1 MLYVKRKNII
11 NSFYYISKNSI
22 VDYSKQQ
29 YMDKLQENFL
39 KLLENIP
46 LNFKRYL
53 VDNIDWK
60 QRMIVILGARGTGKT
75 TMLLQRI
82 KENYPVTTPLEVLY
96 VSLDNIWFGSHSLVE
111 LADEF
116 SKYRGKHLFL
126 DEVHKYPG
134 WSRELK
140 NIYDTYPQ
148 LKIVFT
154 GSSLLELYQG
164 ESDLSRRVALYE
176 LAGMSFREYLN
187 MTGNNIATC
196 SLADIINNHLEVATQ
211 LNKEIEFPLSRFQ
224 EYVRKGYYPFFIDA
238 GEMYWHQLAQI
249 INVVLENDIPAVHD
263 MEYASLLKIKK
274 LLNILSTSTPFKP
287 NITKLSEL
295 VGVSRNYMV
304 ELIHILGRA
313 HLLNNLTARGKS
325 LGRLAKPEKIYLHNT
340 NLYFALGENPDTGSM
355 RETFF
360 LNQLSVGHKVNDA
373 EKGDFIVD
381 EQYTFEVG
389 GKSKDSRQIKDLAQ
403 AFIAADGIE
412 YGIGNKIPLWLFGFL
427 Y

>member
-1 MLYVKRKNII
+1 
-11 NSFYYISKNSI
+11 
-22 VDYSKQQ
+22 
-29 YMDKLQENFL
+29 MDKLQESFL
-39 KLLENIP
+39 KLLENVPI
-46 LNFKRYL
+46 NFKRYL
-53 VDNIDWK
+53 GDTIDWQ
-60 QRMIVILGARGTGKT
+60 QRMIAILGARGTGKT

-96 VSLDNIWFGSHSLVE
+96 VSLDNIWFSSRSIVE

-116 SKYRGKHLFL
+116 SKYGGKYLFL

-140 NIYDTYPQ
+140 NIYDAYPK

-164 ESDLSRRVALYE
+164 ESDLSRRVTLYE

-187 MTGNNIATC
+187 MTGNN
-196 SLADIINNHLEVATQ
+196 LAACTLGDIINNHLEIATL
-211 LNKEIEFPLSRFQ
+211 LNKEIEFPLSHFQ
-224 EYVRKGYYPFFIDA
+224 EYIRKGYYPFFIDA

-263 MEYASLLKIKK
+263 IEYGSLLKIKK
-274 LLNILSTSTPFKP
+274 LLNVLSTSTPFKP

-340 NLYFALGENPDTGSM
+340 NLYFAFGENPDAGSM

-360 LNQLSVGHKVNDA
+360 LNQLSVGHMVNYTD
-373 EKGDFIVD
+373 KGDFLVD
-381 EQYTFEVG
+381 EKYTFEVR
-389 GKSKDSRQIKDLAQ
+389 GKNKDSRQIKDLGQ

-412 YGIGNKIPLWLFGFL
+412 YGIGNKVPLWLFGFL